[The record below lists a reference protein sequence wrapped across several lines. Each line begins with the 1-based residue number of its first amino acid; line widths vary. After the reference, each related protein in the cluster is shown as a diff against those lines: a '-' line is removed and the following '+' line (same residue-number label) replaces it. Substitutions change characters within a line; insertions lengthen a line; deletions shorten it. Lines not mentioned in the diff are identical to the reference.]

1 MTFAQFYPSYL
12 AEHATAACRRL
23 HFLGSTAALAA
34 VGAAILTAHPW
45 WLAAA
50 PLVGYGCAWIGH
62 VAFEHNRP
70 ATLRHPL
77 YSFLGDWVMFRDMLA
92 GRIRW

>member
-1 MTFAQFYPSYL
+1 MGT
-12 AEHATAACRRL
+12 
-23 HFLGSTAALAA
+23 TAALAA
-34 VGAAILTAHPW
+34 VGAAIVTSDAW
-45 WLAAA
+45 WLLVA
-50 PLVGYGCAWIGH
+50 PLAGYGCAWIGH

-77 YSFLGDWVMFRDMLA
+77 YSFLGDWVMFRDMPV

>member
-12 AEHATAACRRL
+12 AEHATPACRRL
-23 HFLGSTAALAA
+23 HFVGSAAALAA
-34 VGAAILTAHPW
+34 VGAAIVTADSW
-45 WLAAA
+45 WLLVA
-50 PLVGYGCAWIGH
+50 PVVGYGSAWIGH
-62 VAFEHNRP
+62 AAFEHNRP

-77 YSFLGDWVMFRDMLA
+77 YSFLGDWVMFRDMVT